1 MALRPW
7 MLRCSQNNVRS
18 IRSLPSWQ
26 RHFTSHSSWSDD
38 EASRDHDRRAKRQTG
53 LVVLAIETSC
63 DDTSVAILE
72 RQEHTKHINRSS
84 PRAAGDRHGLSHAH
98 KVIFH
103 EKITANNDA
112 YNGIHPLVAL
122 ESHRSN
128 LSGLVQRALKQLRS
142 HDQPLK
148 ELVKDDR
155 CSIREAQA
163 DSPNDYENAPQ
174 RTPDLVAVT
183 RGPGMR
189 SNLAVGLDTAKGLAV
204 AWDVPLVGVHHMQAH
219 ALTPRLVHALESSP
233 AASNAERE
241 GVGLHPKFPFM
252 SVLVS
257 GGHTLLIDS
266 RGLTDHAL
274 VAETQDIAIGDCL
287 DKAARVILPATMLKA
302 PFGRALEQFAFH
314 TSISATTQADSLRAE
329 TQNVVSQAGPSAPP
343 VSVDQFEPSTGY
355 DYKPP
360 ATRQDELEYRP
371 TQWGWSLG
379 PPLSESNGREKSSR
393 RMMFSFAGLL
403 SFVERIIKYEVGP
416 QGNPTTEPRSFVDM
430 QERQTMAREVQ
441 RVAFEHL
448 ASRIMLFLE
457 SRPDWA
463 GNTVVVSGGV
473 ASSRFLR
480 HLFRSVLDA
489 RGYKHI
495 KLSFPPVELCTDNA
509 LMIAWAGLEMFNAG
523 YTSDLSIGPIRKWSL
538 DPKADDG
545 GILGAEGWL
554 QNGHTE
560 RSAHR

>member
-1 MALRPW
+1 MALRPLL
-7 MLRCSQNNVRS
+7 LRCTHRGSVRR
-18 IRSLPSWQ
+18 IYSLLTWQ
-26 RHFTSHSSWSDD
+26 RHITSHSL
-38 EASRDHDRRAKRQTG
+38 RAKRQTG
-53 LVVLAIETSC
+53 LIVLAIETSC

-72 RQEHTKHINRSS
+72 RQEYMNQTNRSS
-84 PRAAGDRHGLSHAH
+84 TEKAGDHHDLSLAH
-98 KVIFH
+98 RVIFH

-122 ESHRSN
+122 DSHRRS
-128 LSGLVQRALKQLRS
+128 LAGLLQRALQQLHH
-142 HDQPLK
+142 HDQPLDGF
-148 ELVKDDR
+148 VKDTR
-155 CSIREAQA
+155 RSNREGMA
-163 DSPNDYENAPQ
+163 DLPNEYEDAPK

-204 AWDVPLVGVHHMQAH
+204 AWNAPLMGVHHMQAH
-219 ALTPRLVHALESSP
+219 ALTPRLVHALQCSPRSSGGGQGGGP
-233 AASNAERE
+233 
-241 GVGLHPKFPFM
+241 HPEFPFM

-266 RGLTDHAL
+266 RGLTDHAIA
-274 VAETQDIAIGDCL
+274 AETQDIAIGDCL
-287 DKAARVILPATMLKA
+287 DKAARVILPASVLKA

-314 TSISATTQADSLRAE
+314 TNFLATTQAELVEAE
-329 TQNVVSQAGPSAPP
+329 TQNVASQADLSATP
-343 VSVDQFEPSTGY
+343 VSVERCEPSTDY

-360 ATRQDELEYRP
+360 ARRQDELEHRP

-379 PPLSESNGREKSSR
+379 PPLSESNGRKKSSR

-416 QGNPTTEPRSFVDM
+416 HGNPTTAPRSFVSV

-457 SRPDWA
+457 SRPDWV
-463 GNTVVVSGGV
+463 GDTVVVSGGV
-473 ASSRFLR
+473 ASNRFLR
-480 HLFRSVLDA
+480 HLLRSVLDA
-489 RGYKHI
+489 RGYKHT

-509 LMIAWAGLEMFNAG
+509 LMIAWAGLEMFDAG

-554 QNGHTE
+554 QDGQTE
-560 RSAHR
+560 QSAHG